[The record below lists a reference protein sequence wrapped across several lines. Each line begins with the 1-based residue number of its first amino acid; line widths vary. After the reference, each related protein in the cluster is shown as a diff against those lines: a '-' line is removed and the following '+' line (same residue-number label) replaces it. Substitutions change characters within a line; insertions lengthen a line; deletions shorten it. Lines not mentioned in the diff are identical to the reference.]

1 MGAAPNLTATVKR
14 LTATS
19 GPKERI
25 MNDLTFGATLL
36 SSFVALAAAVIFEIS
51 ASPTHQHGAAPGTR
65 AAPAAATAAKAAKG
79 VTAATTAGDA
89 ACVTVALAP
98 SPSR

>member
-1 MGAAPNLTATVKR
+1 VTVTVSR

-36 SSFVALAAAVIFEIS
+36 SSFVALAAAVIFEVS
-51 ASPTHQHGAAPGTR
+51 ASPTHQPAVATATR
-65 AAPAAATAAKAAKG
+65 AAPLAAHAAANG
-79 VTAATTAGDA
+79 VTTHPTAGNP
-89 ACVTVALAP
+89 ACMTVALAP